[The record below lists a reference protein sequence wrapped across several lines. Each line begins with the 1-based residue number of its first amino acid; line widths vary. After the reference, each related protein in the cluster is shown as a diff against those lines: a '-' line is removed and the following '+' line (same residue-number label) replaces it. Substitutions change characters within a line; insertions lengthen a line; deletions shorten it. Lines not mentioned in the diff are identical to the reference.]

1 MEYNKE
7 KERANH
13 FENRLNAVQS
23 RDERTRIFFWFLF
36 CSRSQNQTFFMFL
49 FVNRNKFGNMFSDTL
64 RILSSLAQRDI
75 SFVCGKLDRI
85 AEMMDSNMIK
95 MKQNSEMADFMSIKL
110 LNGKTRWEKKEIGDE
125 IVVTYTI
132 KVRGVEY
139 VDKASTSGL
148 SKTENVEE
156 GINAAKEKARKLA
169 IKKFYEAQKKIVPEN
184 YTVDIDRLFDS
195 LN

>member
-1 MEYNKE
+1 
-7 KERANH
+7 
-13 FENRLNAVQS
+13 
-23 RDERTRIFFWFLF
+23 
-36 CSRSQNQTFFMFL
+36 
-49 FVNRNKFGNMFSDTL
+49 
-64 RILSSLAQRDI
+64 
-75 SFVCGKLDRI
+75 
-85 AEMMDSNMIK
+85 MMDSNMIK